1 VHHRMVNQ
9 HHRSPD
15 PTADDTVVLPRTD
28 DTVVLPRMD
37 DTVVIPRVVHQA
49 IPESAAPESQSAAVL
64 DRSDT
69 RLGNALKWSYVF
81 TTGGYAITAILTF
94 ILAAILSPRE
104 FGVLTMALVWVALAL
119 VLLQH
124 GPTIAV
130 IQQDDITE
138 DHANAAFW
146 STLAG
151 AVGFCLLFAAFA
163 PLWAALNGLP
173 ELTPVCL
180 ALTPMVIITA
190 LNVIPDALQRR
201 RMQMRGIAI
210 RVLVANLTGGI
221 AGVTCAF
228 AGLGVWS
235 LVVQQVG
242 TPAVYGAMLW
252 MMTDWRPRFRGPIR
266 QQLRDIRR
274 TSLHTYAGAVGVFLS
289 SRTDVVLMGLFFG
302 PVVIGLYRFAA
313 RFAEMVVDLTARG
326 LHQVS
331 LPHLARHGS
340 DKVGFTR
347 ELGRLMHGV
356 AVLAYPMLGIV
367 AGVAEPLVLFI
378 GDQWAEAAGPLRVL
392 CVVSGM
398 VVLAALFEPAL
409 QAAQRPGITAVFAW
423 ITTVTSGLA
432 IFAAS
437 RASASGTTSD
447 QLMAAAWAMLTVQG
461 VLVVVTGYVI
471 FRRVLRVSVGP
482 ILVAGIPGTLSA
494 AVAAF
499 ASSATY
505 GMVDATLD
513 KFFALAVSGIAGVA
527 VAGVVLLV
535 LDREV
540 RTRVFRMAGRLRR
553 RTAATSV

>member
-1 VHHRMVNQ
+1 MRQRVVGPDNQ
-9 HHRSPD
+9 ASRQLTPQE
-15 PTADDTVVLPRTD
+15 AALDDTVVLPRVTEA
-28 DTVVLPRMD
+28 T
-37 DTVVIPRVVHQA
+37 
-49 IPESAAPESQSAAVL
+49 PEPEGAAVL
-64 DRSDT
+64 ERGDT
-69 RLGNALKWSYVF
+69 RLGSALKWSYLF

-94 ILAAILSPRE
+94 VLAAILSPRE
-104 FGVLTMALVWVALAL
+104 FGVLTMALVWVSLAL

-146 STLAG
+146 ATMAG
-151 AVGFCLLFAAFA
+151 AVGFCVIFAAIT
-163 PLWAALNGLP
+163 PLWAAANGLP

-210 RVLVANLTGGI
+210 RVLTANLTGGL
-221 AGVTCAF
+221 AGVGCAV

-235 LVVQQVG
+235 LVVQQVS
-242 TPAVYGAMLW
+242 TPAVYGTMLW
-252 MMTDWRPRFRGPIR
+252 IMTGWRPRFRGPIR
-266 QQLRDIRR
+266 QQLRDIRN
-274 TSLHTYAGAVGVFLS
+274 TSLHTYAGAFGSFLS

-340 DKVGFTR
+340 DKNGFAR

-378 GDQWAEAAGPLRVL
+378 GDQWAAAATPLRLL
-392 CVVSGM
+392 CVVSAI
-398 VVLAALFEPAL
+398 VVLAALFEPAM
-409 QAAQRPGITAVFAW
+409 QAAQRPGVTAVFSWA
-423 ITTVTSGLA
+423 TTIASGLA
-432 IFAAS
+432 IFLAARVS
-437 RASASGTTSD
+437 INGDTD
-447 QLMAAAWAMLTVQG
+447 EQLMAAAWAMFAVQASI
-461 VLVVVTGYVI
+461 VLVMGYVI
-471 FRRVLRVSVGP
+471 FRRVLRVPMTPV
-482 ILVAGIPGTLSA
+482 LVAGVPGTLSGV
-494 AVAAF
+494 VAAF
-499 ASSATY
+499 ASAGTY
-505 GMVDATLD
+505 GLVAPALN
-513 KFFALAVSGIAGVA
+513 KFFSLAVSGTAGVL
-527 VAGVVLLV
+527 VAGTLLLV

-540 RTRVFRMAGRLRR
+540 RDRVLRIARRLRG
-553 RTAATSV
+553 RTPAASA